1 MKKRALFVLLF
12 FGFTLVP
19 MVLLA
24 GASTS
29 LLKVSAKYGD
39 DFAKLTA
46 KYGDDAGKLMTK
58 YGDDAVKIVGQHG
71 GDGLKVLQKYG
82 DDAVGIFSKYGDD
95 GVKALSKYGDDAL
108 NLFKKSDGAFRVLLN
123 HGDDALKVMSKYGD
137 DGFKLLEKNSA
148 TCRQLVSMNVPA
160 RTATVMTRFSN
171 VGFQKTGALL
181 KRLEKAPTSD
191 AEKFFQ
197 FLEKFGEAG
206 TEFVWKNL
214 ERATKVAGDHPVGT
228 LIAAFVAYGFTHP
241 DQVEAGMELTGE
253 TIQHTVSVA
262 GAVASH
268 ATEVAG
274 AVASQAI
281 ERSGRTF
288 SESYV
293 LQIAVATLI
302 LVFGFAVMAKLNL
315 LKGLFTKQVTEAP
328 KTEFSKKLMGVENAG
343 EPNDL
348 AEKPKDP
355 PWV

>member
-12 FGFTLVP
+12 FGFTLLP

-24 GASTS
+24 GARTS
-29 LLKVSAKYGD
+29 LLKISAKYGD
-39 DFAKLTA
+39 DFAKLAA

-71 GDGLKVLQKYG
+71 VDGLKVLQKYG
-82 DDAVGIFSKYGDD
+82 DDAVGVFGKHGDD
-95 GVKALSKYGDDAL
+95 GVKALSKYGDDAM
-108 NLFKKSDGAFRVLLN
+108 NLFKKSDESAFRVLLN

-148 TCRQLVSMNVPA
+148 TCRQLVNMNVPV

-191 AEKFFQ
+191 TEKFFQ

-253 TIQHTVSVA
+253 TIQHAVSV
-262 GAVASH
+262 GGDVI
-268 ATEVAG
+268 V
-274 AVASQAI
+274 AVASQTI
-281 ERSGRTF
+281 EKSGRTL
-288 SESYV
+288 SESSV

-315 LKGLFTKQVTEAP
+315 LKGLFTKQVTETP
-328 KTEFSKKLMGVENAG
+328 KTEFSQKLMGVENAG

-348 AEKPKDP
+348 AGKPKDP